1 MTGPARRTCRTT
13 TNGEENT
20 SSTSANGKVYQGGS
34 QHFLHQ
40 YRESDFTLE
49 RSHIARSPGGDF
61 QAIAY
66 NPNDQKLYAVVPLR
80 PVPVP
85 GQRPAAAPTNY
96 SRVDPINLI
105 GAYDTTNNLEVVPE
119 FHPTKVAPEQHQ
131 RRGPVVAVRRLRRL
145 HVGRW

>member
-1 MTGPARRTCRTT
+1 MTGLQPYVQNA

-20 SSTSANGKVYQGGS
+20 SILEVANGKVYLGGS

-66 NPNDQKLYAVVPLR
+66 NPTDGKLYAVVPLR

-85 GQRPAAAPTNY
+85 GLDHARPDA
-96 SRVDPINLI
+96 
-105 GAYDTTNNLEVVPE
+105 TTAGS
-119 FHPTKVAPEQHQ
+119 T
-131 RRGPVVAVRRLRRL
+131 RST
-145 HVGRW
+145 